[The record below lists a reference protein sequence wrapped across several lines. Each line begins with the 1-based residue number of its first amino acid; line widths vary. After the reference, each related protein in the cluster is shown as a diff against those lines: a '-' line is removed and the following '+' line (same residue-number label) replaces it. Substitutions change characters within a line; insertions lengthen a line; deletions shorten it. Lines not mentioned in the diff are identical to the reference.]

1 MATCEY
7 ERQREQRIAENRR
20 RMEEMGIFELSNKL
34 QQTAQRRSAAN
45 KPQRRAPSA
54 NRAIRDLVAAPKR
67 KSSRL
72 EGRPALNYNEN
83 ALDLV
88 DRPERKQ
95 RSTLLDRHVVSQEE
109 IYTEEHVKLLGEY
122 KEPWELFKDGYDAQ
136 GNRIYDKVSGMTCHQ
151 CRQKTLGLHTS
162 CSECQTLHGVFCGD
176 CLFMRY
182 GENILEVQAKGA
194 WVCPPCRGLCNC
206 SFHRIRAGWA
216 PTGTLYRRAIAE
228 GYKSVA
234 HYLVL
239 TKLATSAEEGDL
251 AADTNAAAASAEDA
265 CTEQPSSTAPVTR
278 RKSSPARSE
287 LPAVA
292 APPAA
297 DAQPVQ
303 SPQEEGNAAA
313 DAPATTGNKGPA
325 KRGRTKQAASP
336 GVPTR
341 QEHIDAILSKAKRAT
356 GTAKSLAEKAL
367 TKMVAALAGTGESRG
382 LGKRGRGEV
391 DTVTEPRVTRASSGA
406 PNLLGVKKTAMAC
419 VRKATRSRH

>member
-1 MATCEY
+1 
-7 ERQREQRIAENRR
+7 
-20 RMEEMGIFELSNKL
+20 MEEMGIFELSNKL
-34 QQTAQRRSAAN
+34 QQTVQRRSAAN

-54 NRAIRDLVAAPKR
+54 NRANRDLVDAPKR

-95 RSTLLDRHVVSQEE
+95 RSTLLDRHVISQEE

-136 GNRIYDKVSGMTCHQ
+136 GNRIYDKISGMTCHQ

-182 GENILEVQAKGA
+182 GENILEVQAMGA

-239 TKLATSAEEGDL
+239 TKLATAAEEGAA
-251 AADTNAAAASAEDA
+251 AADANAAAAPAEDA
-265 CTEQPSSTAPVTR
+265 CAEEPTSTAPVTR
-278 RKSSPARSE
+278 QRKSSPAKQE
-287 LPAVA
+287 LPAAA
-292 APPAA
+292 APPVA

-313 DAPATTGNKGPA
+313 DVPAKTGNKGSA
-325 KRGRTKQAASP
+325 KRGRTKEAASP
-336 GVPTR
+336 GVPVR
-341 QEHIDAILSKAKRAT
+341 QEKIDTILSKAKSAT
-356 GTAKSLAEKAL
+356 GSAKSLAGKAL
-367 TKMVAALAGTGESRG
+367 TKMAAALAGTGEGRG
-382 LGKRGRGEV
+382 LGKRGRGKV
-391 DTVTEPRVTRASSGA
+391 DSGAEPRVTRASSGA
-406 PNLLGVKKTAMAC
+406 PVALGVKKTAMAC
-419 VRKATRSRH
+419 VRKATRSRS